1 MYAYP
6 IYPERNTQSLD
17 GIWDFSF
24 LGSDAPK
31 LESVN
36 PKGIA
41 CRELAAVPGCFDAA
55 PKYAGRRG
63 VGVYRRSVEA
73 PAGVRLRLRLVK
85 KALLA
90 QQPGS
95 LQIVRLPLRQQ
106 LRAAFWS
113 KQTMR

>member
-41 CRELAAVPGCFDAA
+41 CCLNCPKTDGTRTAREDTL
-55 PKYAGRRG
+55 
-63 VGVYRRSVEA
+63 
-73 PAGVRLRLRLVK
+73 
-85 KALLA
+85 
-90 QQPGS
+90 
-95 LQIVRLPLRQQ
+95 
-106 LRAAFWS
+106 
-113 KQTMR
+113 

>member
-63 VGVYRRSVEA
+63 VGV
-73 PAGVRLRLRLVK
+73 
-85 KALLA
+85 
-90 QQPGS
+90 
-95 LQIVRLPLRQQ
+95 
-106 LRAAFWS
+106 
-113 KQTMR
+113 